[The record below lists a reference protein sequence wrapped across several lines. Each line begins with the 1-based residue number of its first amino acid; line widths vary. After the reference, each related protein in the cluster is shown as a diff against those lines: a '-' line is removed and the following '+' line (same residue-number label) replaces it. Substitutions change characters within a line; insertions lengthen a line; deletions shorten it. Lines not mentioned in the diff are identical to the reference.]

1 MRLNELLRDG
11 DAAAAAHPAPAYNP
25 ELNQIEITGI
35 TADSRAVQP
44 GFLFAAL
51 PGSKTDGSKFIA
63 DALAKGA
70 VAILTAPANDRGAPP
85 KKHIYDVNPR
95 RRLALMAASFFK
107 YQPRVVVG
115 VTGTNGKTSV
125 AAYTQQIWTR
135 LGERAGSLGTLGIHA
150 PGFEVKGSLTT
161 PDPVTLHRDLGQLA
175 GRGIDHVAMEASS
188 HGLDQ
193 FRLDGVRF
201 RAAGFTNLTRDHL
214 DYHVTLE
221 NYRRAKLR
229 LFAEVMAPGGVAVL
243 NADSPEFEE
252 FRGACRARRHAVI
265 PYGMAAP
272 RDDGLRI
279 EKSEPLADGLRLA
292 FTWRGRPYETHLHL
306 AGTFQAWNVLC
317 ALGLAVGGGS
327 DADTAAATLPNL
339 QGAPGRMQ
347 RVGNAAN
354 GAPIYV
360 DYAHTPDALETVL
373 KALRPHAKGK
383 LVVVFGCGGDRDRGK
398 RPLMGGIAVRLADRV
413 YVTDDN
419 PRSEKADAIRKE
431 IMSAATGATEIGDR
445 AEAIFAAVKSLR
457 ADDLLVVAGKGH
469 EQGQI
474 VGDKTFPFDDVDV
487 ARRAVAEL
495 GGRA

>member
-1 MRLNELLRDG
+1 LRLNELLKNG
-11 DAAAAAHPAPAYNP
+11 DAAAAAHPAPAYDP
-25 ELNQIEITGI
+25 DLEHIDITGI

-51 PGSKTDGSKFIA
+51 PGSKTDGGKFAA
-63 DALAKGA
+63 DALARGA
-70 VAILTAPANDRGAPP
+70 VAILAAPANDREAPP
-85 KKHIYDVNPR
+85 KKYIYDANPR
-95 RRLALMAASFFK
+95 RRLALIAAKFFK
-107 YQPRVVVG
+107 YQPRTVVG

-125 AAYTQQIWTR
+125 AAYTQQIWTQ

-175 GRGIDHVAMEASS
+175 ARGVDHVAMEASS

-243 NADSPEFEE
+243 NADSPEFDA

-272 RDDGLRI
+272 RNDGLRI

-292 FTWRGRPYETHLHL
+292 FTWQGRPYNAHLHL

-317 ALGLAVGGGS
+317 ALGLAMGGGS
-327 DADTAAATLPNL
+327 DADQAAAALPKL

-347 RVGNAAN
+347 RVANVAN

-373 KALRPHAKGK
+373 KALRPHTRGK

-398 RPLMGGIAVRLADRV
+398 RPLMGGIAVRLADRA

-419 PRSEKADAIRKE
+419 PRSEKADAIRAE
-431 IMSAATGATEIGDR
+431 IMTAAKGAVEIGDR
-445 AEAIFAAVKSLR
+445 AEAILAAVKSLGP
-457 ADDLLVVAGKGH
+457 DDLLVVAGKGH

-474 VGDKTFPFDDVDV
+474 VGDKILPFDDAEV
-487 ARRAVAEL
+487 ARGAVAEL